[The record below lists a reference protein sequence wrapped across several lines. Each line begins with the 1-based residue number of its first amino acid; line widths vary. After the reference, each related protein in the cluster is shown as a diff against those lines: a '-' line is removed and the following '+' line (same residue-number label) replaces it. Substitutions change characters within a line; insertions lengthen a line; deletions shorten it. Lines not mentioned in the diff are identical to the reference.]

1 MRFEPP
7 AYKEHQIHN
16 LGIKTLKISHDEQ
29 YLICGIEDGS
39 LSLLKIFSRHEEQEQ
54 PTIRWEDRQKMT
66 ELVNDM
72 MFIHASRVIE
82 VNENIKKLNFEVVK
96 SEQTVMIET

>member
-1 MRFEPP
+1 M
-7 AYKEHQIHN
+7 
-16 LGIKTLKISHDEQ
+16 DEQ
-29 YLICGIEDGS
+29 EMSS
-39 LSLLKIFSRHEEQEQ
+39 LH
-54 PTIRWEDRQKMT
+54 WEDRQKMT

-96 SEQTVMIET
+96 SEQTVMIETQKIKLQFQQKLQKIQ